1 MSENVGRTEKKKE
14 DCPQNTRIS
23 FMTRKR
29 RTKNDQA
36 SPTCPA
42 EAASRRG
49 KRFLRRQGYGG
60 QVAQARERRTG
71 GLRAAFTLIELLVV
85 MVIAVVIM
93 AVSLPAFLSMGRGAG
108 MRTAVNNV
116 RSTVALSRQWAITHR
131 EQITFVASSTG
142 MFYNMTN
149 RAFSKTTN
157 DHACYYATNAEG
169 TLVQSITDLPLD
181 VRFDV
186 PSVSLTFK
194 TDGGL
199 TDLNPPPIVL
209 VDKRNPSVE
218 TTISING
225 LTGGIK
231 VE

>member
-1 MSENVGRTEKKKE
+1 
-14 DCPQNTRIS
+14 
-23 FMTRKR
+23 MTSQR
-29 RTKNDQA
+29 RTKNEEQ
-36 SPTCPA
+36 
-42 EAASRRG
+42 
-49 KRFLRRQGYGG
+49 
-60 QVAQARERRTG
+60 RTVS
-71 GLRAAFTLIELLVV
+71 GLPAAFTLIELLVV

-142 MFYNMTN
+142 LVYNMTN
-149 RAFSKTTN
+149 NPHISETTN
-157 DHACYYATNAEG
+157 DHACYYATNADG
-169 TLVQSITDLPLD
+169 LVQSITDLPLD
-181 VRFDV
+181 VTFDIS
-186 PSVSLTFK
+186 SVSATSLTFK

-199 TDLNPPPIVL
+199 TDLTPLPIIL
-209 VDKRNPSVE
+209 VDKKSLISPNIPIK

-225 LTGGIK
+225 LTGGIR

>member
-1 MSENVGRTEKKKE
+1 
-14 DCPQNTRIS
+14 
-23 FMTRKR
+23 
-29 RTKNDQA
+29 
-36 SPTCPA
+36 
-42 EAASRRG
+42 
-49 KRFLRRQGYGG
+49 
-60 QVAQARERRTG
+60 
-71 GLRAAFTLIELLVV
+71 

-93 AVSLPAFLSMGRGAG
+93 AVSLPSFLSMGRGAG

-142 MFYNMTN
+142 LVWTTN
-149 RAFSKTTN
+149 NVPVLATN

-169 TLVQSITDLPLD
+169 ALVQSITDLPLD
-181 VRFDV
+181 VSFDV
-186 PSVSLTFK
+186 PSASLTFK

-199 TDLNPPPIVL
+199 TIGSATTNIVL
-209 VDKRNPSVE
+209 VDKKNDTIE

-231 VE
+231 VQ